1 VSTQTA
7 SMTLGSDTSS
17 DVERVVEATRH
28 LHRFRQGFAEL
39 LVRIAEEST
48 QFLHDNAIAHIEPA
62 LRILGDARAER
73 MAERLYRI
81 ACDVTTDDPRIDK
94 DIAALCLRKVADE
107 AAHAVADAFHQA
119 DLTCLDC
126 APRKSRP

>member
-1 VSTQTA
+1 MSTELL
-7 SMTLGSDTSS
+7 MTPPGSDTSS

-73 MAERLYRI
+73 MAQRLYRI
-81 ACDVTTDDPRIDK
+81 ASDVTSGDPQRDP

-107 AAHAVADAFHQA
+107 AAHAVADEFHR
-119 DLTCLDC
+119 DSCICREVT
-126 APRKSRP
+126 SR